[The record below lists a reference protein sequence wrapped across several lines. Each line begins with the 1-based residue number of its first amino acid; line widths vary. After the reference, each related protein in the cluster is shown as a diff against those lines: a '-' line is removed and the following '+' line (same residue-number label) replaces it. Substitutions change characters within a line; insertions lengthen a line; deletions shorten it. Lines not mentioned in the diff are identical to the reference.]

1 VVASFTYRLHPL
13 SRVLAGAIVHPIA
26 RAHDLLAFHRDYAAA
41 APDEVIA
48 LAALLML
55 PGLGP
60 VAALLVCYSGP
71 VEDGEQALQPLRQFG
86 SPVLDTIQPMPYT
99 QLQRLYDADNAPG
112 LHNYWKSSFLED
124 KLDDAAIETL
134 VRGFSAVP
142 SPRSSVLIEQLGGAV
157 RRVGDDETA
166 FAYRDAEF
174 DLLISTVWEKPA
186 DTEAN
191 VGWARQLFAAM
202 RPSLRE
208 RAYVNYLDAEDA
220 GRVEAAYGPANYA
233 RLVALKNRYDPANIF
248 RFNQNIRPA

>member
-1 VVASFTYRLHPL
+1 
-13 SRVLAGAIVHPIA
+13 
-26 RAHDLLAFHRDYAAA
+26 
-41 APDEVIA
+41 
-48 LAALLML
+48 
-55 PGLGP
+55 
-60 VAALLVCYSGP
+60 
-71 VEDGEQALQPLRQFG
+71 
-86 SPVLDTIQPMPYT
+86 MPYA

-124 KLDDAAIETL
+124 KLDDAAIERL

-157 RRVGDDETA
+157 RQVGDGETA

-174 DLLISTVWEKPA
+174 DLLISAVWEIRR
-186 DTEAN
+186 T
-191 VGWARQLFAAM
+191 ARLTSAGRAS
-202 RPSLRE
+202 SLRRCARLPRE